1 MAISLAR
8 VDADVAL
15 AARSREELE
24 SAKEKASELGRRAA
38 GWVRD
43 LIKQKGCQLW
53 LHPSYSPDFNPIE
66 VAFSKVKCLIR
77 KAKSRTLDALFTA
90 TAGAL
95 GEVSEEGVRAFFEDY
110 SYKRPQGHSL

>member
-1 MAISLAR
+1 
-8 VDADVAL
+8 
-15 AARSREELE
+15 
-24 SAKEKASELGRRAA
+24 
-38 GWVRD
+38 
-43 LIKQKGCQLW
+43 
-53 LHPSYSPDFNPIE
+53 